1 MIEVTEDGGGRR
13 KKKKKRKIIRQQHY
27 FYTIPE
33 DAPWKYGPN
42 LLDSIEFYT
51 NILLSPAQTGNCDM
65 NVYGVPMCVI
75 TLSTGRCGDLPSLD
89 EFANLS
95 DVALGPYY

>member
-1 MIEVTEDGGGRR
+1 MEEEEDDRSNGGGGRR

-65 NVYGVPMCVI
+65 KKLQRTMVTLPYVYGYPCV
-75 TLSTGRCGDLPSLD
+75 
-89 EFANLS
+89 
-95 DVALGPYY
+95 

>member
-1 MIEVTEDGGGRR
+1 MMKCVCVYVRFL
-13 KKKKKRKIIRQQHY
+13 KKK
-27 FYTIPE
+27 PS
-33 DAPWKYGPN
+33 KYGPN
-42 LLDSIEFYT
+42 LLDSIDFRT
-51 NILLSPAQTGNCDM
+51 TVLLSPDQTGNCDM